1 MQSWRRNMEELS
13 QDVRYGI
20 RLLLKNPGFSLTA
33 LLILALGIGA
43 NTTVFSV
50 VNAVLLQPLPYANQ
64 ERLVILES
72 HRQPAAAQDMFT
84 TSPLDFED
92 WQKSSRSF
100 EQMAQATY
108 WTFNLVNRPV
118 PERVVG
124 ARVTGQF
131 FPMLGMTPLLGRTL
145 DSTDDQPGSP
155 DAIVLSSGLWHRLF
169 NADRNVVGQTL
180 FFEGRAHVVVG
191 VMPPTFALPSSDVE
205 LWAAL
210 ADNMPGVPRNGRFV
224 MTLAT
229 LRRGITREQAQNEID
244 VISARLQQ
252 QYPDTNKAW
261 TTAVVNA
268 RDALTI
274 NVRTALVLLMSAV
287 GFVLLIACT
296 NVANLLLSRA
306 AARQKEF
313 AVRASLGARWSR
325 LLRQTTTE
333 NLLLTFTGSAM
344 GALIAY
350 FAVAW
355 IRDAYPGKVPRLA
368 TATLDLKVLAFTI
381 ALALITGLALA
392 MFSSLR
398 MKESEMNAALKS
410 AGRTASSGRKAENV
424 RRLLAGTEI
433 ALAMVLLVG
442 GGLLLRSFS
451 KLIHVDPGFQTSNV
465 LTMNVWLFHGPEEQK
480 QYIQKA
486 LTTIQAVPGVESA
499 AAISH
504 LPLSNAGHSTL
515 KFVPS
520 DHVVPASDAPEAD
533 YRSVNSSYFRVAGV
547 PLLRG
552 RQFLE
557 TDSQNAPHVAIVNE
571 SLARK
576 IWPGQEA
583 VGKTFRWIETGQD
596 VGPITIVGLVK
607 NVRTEALDK
616 DDDPAVYIPYLQRGV
631 GYMRWTAILVHTR
644 ENPLPLW
651 PAIRSAVL
659 SIDPNQP
666 IYAIKTAEGLITA
679 ATAERRFLAQFLGAF
694 SALALLLAVLG
705 TYGVI
710 SYSVAQRIH
719 EFGIRMALGA
729 QRRDVLVMVTTQAAK
744 IILLG
749 TVCGGIIALLLSHLL
764 SKLLYGISSRDPLTF
779 ATVIAILS
787 GTALFAALV
796 PARRAT
802 KVDPVNALRYE

>member
-1 MQSWRRNMEELS
+1 MESWRRNLDELS

-50 VNAVLLQPLPYANQ
+50 VNTVLLQPLPYANQ
-64 ERLVILES
+64 ERLVVFES
-72 HRQPAAAQDMFT
+72 HRLAAPTEDMFS
-84 TSPLDFED
+84 TSPLDFAD
-92 WQKSSRSF
+92 WHKDTRSF

-108 WTFNLVNRPV
+108 WTFNLVHRPV

-131 FPMLGMTPLLGRTL
+131 FPMLGMSPLLGRTL
-145 DSTDDQPGSP
+145 GPSDDQPGSA
-155 DAIVLSSGLWHRLF
+155 DTVVLSYELWHRLF
-169 NADRNVVGQTL
+169 NADHNVIGQTF

-191 VMPPTFALPSSDVE
+191 VMPADFALPSSDVE
-205 LWAAL
+205 LWAPL
-210 ADNMPGVPRNGRFV
+210 ADNMPGVPRNGRFLFS
-224 MTLAT
+224 MGT
-229 LRRGITREQAQNEID
+229 LRPGITREQAQNEMD

-261 TTAVVNA
+261 TTSVIHA

-274 NVRTALVLLMSAV
+274 NVRSALTLLMYAV
-287 GFVLLIACT
+287 CFVLLIACT

-313 AVRASLGARWSR
+313 AVRTSLGARWGR
-325 LLRQTTTE
+325 LLRQTATE
-333 NLLLTFTGSAM
+333 NLLLTFA
-344 GALIAY
+344 GAALGTFLSY
-350 FAVAW
+350 FAVGW
-355 IRDAYPGKVPRLA
+355 LRHAYPGKVPRLA

-410 AGRTASSGRKAENV
+410 AGRTASSGRKSENV

-433 ALAMVLLVG
+433 ALAMVLLIG

-451 KLIHVDPGFQTSNV
+451 KLIHVDPGFQTSNM
-465 LTMNVWLFHGPEEQK
+465 LTMNVWLFHGAAEQK
-480 QYIQKA
+480 QYIQRA
-486 LTTIQAVPGVESA
+486 LKNIEAVPGVESA
-499 AAISH
+499 AAITH
-504 LPLSNAGHSTL
+504 LPLSNAGRSTL
-515 KFVPS
+515 KFVPT

-533 YRSVNSSYFRVAGV
+533 YRSVNASYFRVAGV

-557 TDSQNAPHVAIVNE
+557 TDAENAPHVAIVNE

-576 IWPGQEA
+576 IWPGQDA
-583 VGKTFRWIETGQD
+583 VGKTIRWIEPGQD

-616 DDDPAVYIPYLQRGV
+616 EDDPAVYIPYLQRGV
-631 GYMRWTAILVHTR
+631 GYMRWTAIIVHTR

-666 IYAIKTAEGLITA
+666 IYAVKTAEGLITA
-679 ATAERRFLAQFLGAF
+679 ATAERRFLAQFLGVF

-744 IILLG
+744 IIVLG
-749 TVCGGIIALLLSHLL
+749 TICGVVIALLLSHLL
-764 SKLLYGISSRDPLTF
+764 SKLLYGISSRDPMTF
-779 ATVIAILS
+779 VVVIAILS
-787 GTALFAALV
+787 GTALLAALV

-802 KVDPVNALRYE
+802 KVDPVNTLRYE